1 MTCIITTTAY
11 ACCVLCRLCCVV
23 LCCASLCTAH
33 VDVYACCVLCR
44 LCCVCCV
51 LLCHAVPCCGPAG
64 LQMTPF
70 ALGHLSVSWTGLT
83 SLSLS
88 VPAPAR
94 LPAAAA
100 DGSDAVLAVSES
112 PAYQLL
118 VSLGSMQRLK
128 HLNMTLA
135 GEQYAAGRHRT
146 LQQCMLEVGPP
157 CFKR

>member
-1 MTCIITTTAY
+1 
-11 ACCVLCRLCCVV
+11 
-23 LCCASLCTAH
+23 
-33 VDVYACCVLCR
+33 
-44 LCCVCCV
+44 
-51 LLCHAVPCCGPAG
+51 
-64 LQMTPF
+64 MTPF

-112 PAYQLL
+112 AAYQLL
-118 VSLGSMQRLK
+118 VSLGSMERLK

-135 GEQYAAGRHRT
+135 GEQPAAGSLFTTHT
-146 LQQCMLEVGPP
+146 GLSIAAAPCM
-157 CFKR
+157 